1 MAPLKAPPPPIK
13 TGEDYIF
20 ENPAVSHQL
29 GVDRDDMVAPD
40 VSRVLVIY
48 TGGTIGM
55 KHTPEHGYIPLPNFL
70 AESLSKVQRFHDPQI
85 LTNPGLSRSSS
96 SDSLDSLASPTSE
109 SAEPRTFGHMKNTVK
124 AMQPDGKV
132 DTFQLPSL
140 ITPVSLF
147 GKRIRYS
154 ILEYT
159 PLLDSC
165 DITMADWVRIA
176 DDIQVN
182 YQLYDAFI
190 VLHGTDTMAYTASA
204 LSFMMEELGKTVI
217 ITGSQVPLTEVR
229 NDAVENLLGALT
241 IAGHFVIPEVSLYF
255 GKKLYRGNRTSK
267 ISAVDFEAFDSP
279 NLTSLVNVGIN
290 IDVNWPLILRPTH
303 IAKFHVNTE
312 LNPNVG
318 SLRLF
323 PGISNS
329 TIRAFLAPPLQ
340 GVVLETFGAGN
351 APCRPDLLNALKE
364 ASDRGVVIVNC
375 TQCRKGLVTDAY
387 ATGKQL
393 AASGVV
399 PGADMTPE
407 CALTK
412 LSYLLGK
419 TPDNPAHVRRMMTK
433 NLRGELTVRSASQR
447 FSASTNRTN
456 PLINILMKFSARG
469 KVVARQDL
477 ENKHDA
483 LIEQDL
489 TMSVEEEMIAQKALG
504 PVLLCSA
511 ASSNDLEGLRLLVES
526 MGDMINLNCI
536 DYDGRVPLHV
546 ACREGNLKIVEY
558 LLLHGSSIHLRDRSG
573 HTPLFDAVHE
583 KHADVVAILREAGAH
598 LAESEISDMGPIWF
612 KAIKSNNLK
621 WAQVALDA
629 GFDVNWCDPIEGR
642 HGLDIAVCLGRLSML
657 KTLLNQPNINVKS
670 VDKWGMAIL
679 DKIELLKKNSDAS
692 KKVSTEVLEEMETLI
707 RKKSN

>member
-1 MAPLKAPPPPIK
+1 M
-13 TGEDYIF
+13 Y
-20 ENPAVSHQL
+20 VC
-29 GVDRDDMVAPD
+29 V
-40 VSRVLVIY
+40 
-48 TGGTIGM
+48 
-55 KHTPEHGYIPLPNFL
+55 
-70 AESLSKVQRFHDPQI
+70 
-85 LTNPGLSRSSS
+85 
-96 SDSLDSLASPTSE
+96 
-109 SAEPRTFGHMKNTVK
+109 
-124 AMQPDGKV
+124 
-132 DTFQLPSL
+132 
-140 ITPVSLF
+140 
-147 GKRIRYS
+147 
-154 ILEYT
+154 
-159 PLLDSC
+159 
-165 DITMADWVRIA
+165 
-176 DDIQVN
+176 
-182 YQLYDAFI
+182 
-190 VLHGTDTMAYTASA
+190 
-204 LSFMMEELGKTVI
+204 
-217 ITGSQVPLTEVR
+217 
-229 NDAVENLLGALT
+229 
-241 IAGHFVIPEVSLYF
+241 
-255 GKKLYRGNRTSK
+255 
-267 ISAVDFEAFDSP
+267 
-279 NLTSLVNVGIN
+279 
-290 IDVNWPLILRPTH
+290 DVNWPLILRPTH

-511 ASSNDLEGLRLLVES
+511 AGSNDLEGLQLLVES

-598 LAESEISDMGPIWF
+598 LAESEMSDMGPIWF

-657 KTLLNQPNINVKS
+657 KTLLNHPNINVKS
-670 VDKWGMAIL
+670 VDKWGMTIL

-692 KKVSTEVLEEMETLI
+692 KKVSIEALEEMEALI